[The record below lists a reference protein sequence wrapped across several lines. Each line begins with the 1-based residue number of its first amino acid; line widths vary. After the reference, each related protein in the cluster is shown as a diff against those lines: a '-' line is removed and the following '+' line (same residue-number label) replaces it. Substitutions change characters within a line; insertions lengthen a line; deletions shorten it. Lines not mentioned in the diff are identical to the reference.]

1 MATSTLLTIRL
12 IDADDQRMI
21 ASHTDDPSATLN
33 ADYLDHLIAGL
44 AALREKV
51 APVVSTADPAPSET
65 PGVKFDPQWWIGPET
80 FVGGAMLKIRHPGFG
95 WLAFAIPLENL
106 RKLHAGVGN
115 LLAWAEERA
124 AGQSTN

>member
-21 ASHTDDPSATLN
+21 ASH
-33 ADYLDHLIAGL
+33 
-44 AALREKV
+44 
-51 APVVSTADPAPSET
+51 TADPAPSET